1 MKDIETLIAEAG
13 VRLLKTID
21 IGKRL
26 EILRA
31 EVKGYKKEVDDNP
44 AIKEEASFK
53 AKAED
58 VGNRL
63 LELLAEFHAHLNQTS
78 STPEQ
83 KTKAP
88 PAQDPQ

>member
-31 EVKGYKKEVDDNP
+31 EVKGYKKEV
-44 AIKEEASFK
+44 
-53 AKAED
+53 
-58 VGNRL
+58 R
-63 LELLAEFHAHLNQTS
+63 
-78 STPEQ
+78 
-83 KTKAP
+83 
-88 PAQDPQ
+88 